1 MSVANLN
8 KEVLRFTLKFKQ
20 EILNDVLNS
29 VTDDTKSAYYVHI
42 NEQLTLVSEEIQNFE
57 KRYKASLSKK
67 GCSKDNKDKNEP
79 SKPRP
84 MSGYNKFI
92 KVTLPKIREDFK
104 DLDNKSR
111 MKKASEL
118 WGKLS
123 DTQKEEYKNMNV

>member
-20 EILNDVLNS
+20 EVLNDVLNN
-29 VTDDTKSAYYVHI
+29 VTDDTKSAYYVYI
-42 NEQLTLVSEEIQNFE
+42 NDQLALVSDELQNFE

-67 GCSKDNKDKNEP
+67 GAVSKDKTKQVN
-79 SKPRP
+79 PRP
-84 MSGYNKFI
+84 MSAYNKFI

-104 DLDNKSR
+104 TLDNKSR

-118 WGKLS
+118 WKKLS
-123 DTQKEEYKNMNV
+123 PAQKEEYKNMDV

>member
-1 MSVANLN
+1 MSLANLN

-20 EILNDVLNS
+20 EVLNDVLNN
-29 VTDDTKSAYYVHI
+29 VTDDTKSAYYTYI
-42 NEQLTLVSEEIQNFE
+42 NEQLATVSDEIQNFE

-67 GCSKDNKDKNEP
+67 GVVAKDKTKP
-79 SKPRP
+79 VVPRP
-84 MSGYNKFI
+84 MSAYNKFI

-104 DLDNKSR
+104 NLDNKSR

-123 DTQKEEYKNMNV
+123 DAQKEEYKNMDV

>member
-20 EILNDVLNS
+20 EVLNDVLSN
-29 VTDDTKSAYYVHI
+29 VTDDTKSAYYVYI
-42 NEQLTLVSEEIQNFE
+42 NDQLALVSDELQNFE

-67 GCSKDNKDKNEP
+67 GAVSKDKTKQVN
-79 SKPRP
+79 PRP
-84 MSGYNKFI
+84 MSAYNKFI

-104 DLDNKSR
+104 TLDNKSR

-118 WGKLS
+118 WKKLS
-123 DTQKEEYKNMNV
+123 PAQKEEYKNMDV

>member
-20 EILNDVLNS
+20 EILNDVLNN
-29 VTDDTKSAYYVHI
+29 VTDDTKSAYYVYI
-42 NEQLTLVSEEIQNFE
+42 NEQLTLVSDEIQNFE

-67 GCSKDNKDKNEP
+67 GLGSKDKDKDEP
-79 SKPRP
+79 AKPRP

-118 WGKLS
+118 WSKLS
-123 DTQKEEYKNMNV
+123 ATQKDEYKNMNV

>member
-1 MSVANLN
+1 MSLANLN

-20 EILNDVLNS
+20 EVLNDVLNN
-29 VTDDTKSAYYVHI
+29 VTDDTKSAYYTYI
-42 NEQLTLVSEEIQNFE
+42 NEQLATVSDEIQNFE

-67 GCSKDNKDKNEP
+67 SVSAKDKKP
-79 SKPRP
+79 AVPRP
-84 MSGYNKFI
+84 MSAYNKFI

-123 DTQKEEYKNMNV
+123 DAQKDEYKNMDV

>member
-1 MSVANLN
+1 MSLANLN

-20 EILNDVLNS
+20 EVLNDVLNN
-29 VTDDTKSAYYVHI
+29 VTDDTKSAYYTYI
-42 NEQLTLVSEEIQNFE
+42 NEQLATVSDEIQNFE

-67 GCSKDNKDKNEP
+67 GVASKDRKQAA
-79 SKPRP
+79 PRP
-84 MSGYNKFI
+84 MSAYNKFI
-92 KVTLPKIREDFK
+92 KLTLPKIREDFK

-123 DTQKEEYKNMNV
+123 VAQKDEYKNMNV